1 MLSNKI
7 FNTLK
12 NNSKSA
18 IIKALNLNGGQA
30 FAQQQRFMM
39 MPYMRLAQFGSC
51 GTGGGSSGGC
61 GTGKCLSKFR
71 DDIKE
76 DVMGPMPT
84 VLAQPTLRTTKTREA
99 YSEEYDRTHHCQGS
113 SKYGDWQRDIPLM
126 TI

>member
-51 GTGGGSSGGC
+51 GTSGGSGGC
-61 GTGKCLSKFR
+61 AAPPVGVRRVDL
-71 DDIKE
+71 
-76 DVMGPMPT
+76 
-84 VLAQPTLRTTKTREA
+84 LANVVAVHVAVRGRHVDERL
-99 YSEEYDRTHHCQGS
+99 
-113 SKYGDWQRDIPLM
+113 
-126 TI
+126 

>member
-1 MLSNKI
+1 MLSKKI
-7 FNTLK
+7 FSTLK

-18 IIKALNLNGGQA
+18 IIQAMNLNGGQV

-39 MPYMRLAQFGSC
+39 PYMRIAQFGSC
-51 GTGGGSSGGC
+51 GTGGGC

-99 YSEEYDRTHHCQGS
+99 YSEEYDRTHHC
-113 SKYGDWQRDIPLM
+113 
-126 TI
+126 